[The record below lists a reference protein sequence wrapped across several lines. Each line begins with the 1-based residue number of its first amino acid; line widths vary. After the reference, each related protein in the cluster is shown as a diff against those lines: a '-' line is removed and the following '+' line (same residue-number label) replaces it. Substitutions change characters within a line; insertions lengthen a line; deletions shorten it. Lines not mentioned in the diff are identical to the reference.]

1 MAVITHVLVQLSVIV
16 VWTRAQA
23 PGDGANLCLSAQLA
37 KAPYPPQFPK
47 NVVPLM
53 DSYDYLSLLTLPP
66 PGMDT
71 WKVVDV
77 DGDNHYW
84 AQVGNKTC
92 RQTPASCA
100 FSYGKQNNWMVT
112 QHINTTINGVA
123 LKESGSI
130 VVRVNFSLYG
140 CLASC
145 QQSFLLKL
153 YETPDTSAT
162 NSLNITKYA
171 TFTNSIV
178 EISQNPTGNVS
189 QIQDVPVPLT
199 GKGGMYLGI
208 QDIGSCVSINRL
220 TIFYYVCPR
229 QEINLIIYPVTVANG
244 PVAKLLCTRGASAV
258 GQQSPQASC
267 GSLGMWGSPIGSCA
281 CSPGYTQ
288 VGQTCQSC
296 PPGTYKSAQ
305 GSSVCLPCPS
315 NSNSSVNGSS
325 QCPCLQG
332 YYRPAGSGA
341 SNGCIAEGPP
351 SAPQNVSVDAIGTTY
366 VVLNWYT
373 PQDSGGTEAI
383 SYWIYY
389 QAVNDS
395 LRMTSGNV
403 TATSVNVTN
412 MHPGTEYKITVV
424 AWNGIPGDEQKR
436 SALITVKTQSLSTET
451 DYTPFIIGAAL
462 GLAVLV
468 ACVILMLSACI
479 LRWRSKYGT
488 RNGKNATAAAN
499 ATWTDLSHPELTTK
513 PSQSEYQ
520 PTPLASAAMK
530 CTSEASKQPPQ
541 AGYYEVELS
550 SPRTNQYQYT
560 EPKQHLQAVLSEPY
574 ASVQPAYAEIGEPAM
589 PYQALTATSEYQS
602 MYAVTCNTPQ
612 PPPAYYEVPSQEPLE
627 QACISA
633 NARLDSLYIMKAET
647 IITALSHVRK
657 TNCYYQR
664 LRPRCQLTRSYDIVK
679 MAERNK
685 AETEPLVS
693 FKGEGQLHVG
703 RKRSYRTAILLLAV
717 MVVVI
722 AVIAV
727 SVALGVTLT
736 RSSTSN
742 PVTSNTCNTE
752 VCTSLAN
759 RVLSSLDTSI
769 DPCQD
774 FYNFSCGGWIKTNSL
789 PQGKGRYGVF
799 DELNYKNQVCSGG
812 TS

>member
-37 KAPYPPQFPK
+37 KAPYPSQFPK

-77 DGDNHYW
+77 DGDNHYVSSRVSVHAYACACARILAHCFFFFFIRLYVYMQW

-92 RQTPASCA
+92 RQAPASCA
-100 FSYGKQNNWMVT
+100 FSFGKQNNWMVT

-288 VGQTCQSC
+288 VGQTCQC
-296 PPGTYKSAQ
+296 K
-305 GSSVCLPCPS
+305 L
-315 NSNSSVNGSS
+315 
-325 QCPCLQG
+325 
-332 YYRPAGSGA
+332 
-341 SNGCIAEGPP
+341 
-351 SAPQNVSVDAIGTTY
+351 
-366 VVLNWYT
+366 
-373 PQDSGGTEAI
+373 
-383 SYWIYY
+383 
-389 QAVNDS
+389 
-395 LRMTSGNV
+395 
-403 TATSVNVTN
+403 
-412 MHPGTEYKITVV
+412 
-424 AWNGIPGDEQKR
+424 
-436 SALITVKTQSLSTET
+436 
-451 DYTPFIIGAAL
+451 F
-462 GLAVLV
+462 
-468 ACVILMLSACI
+468 
-479 LRWRSKYGT
+479 
-488 RNGKNATAAAN
+488 
-499 ATWTDLSHPELTTK
+499 
-513 PSQSEYQ
+513 
-520 PTPLASAAMK
+520 
-530 CTSEASKQPPQ
+530 
-541 AGYYEVELS
+541 
-550 SPRTNQYQYT
+550 
-560 EPKQHLQAVLSEPY
+560 
-574 ASVQPAYAEIGEPAM
+574 
-589 PYQALTATSEYQS
+589 
-602 MYAVTCNTPQ
+602 
-612 PPPAYYEVPSQEPLE
+612 
-627 QACISA
+627 
-633 NARLDSLYIMKAET
+633 LY
-647 IITALSHVRK
+647 H
-657 TNCYYQR
+657 
-664 LRPRCQLTRSYDIVK
+664 
-679 MAERNK
+679 
-685 AETEPLVS
+685 
-693 FKGEGQLHVG
+693 
-703 RKRSYRTAILLLAV
+703 
-717 MVVVI
+717 
-722 AVIAV
+722 
-727 SVALGVTLT
+727 
-736 RSSTSN
+736 
-742 PVTSNTCNTE
+742 
-752 VCTSLAN
+752 
-759 RVLSSLDTSI
+759 
-769 DPCQD
+769 
-774 FYNFSCGGWIKTNSL
+774 
-789 PQGKGRYGVF
+789 
-799 DELNYKNQVCSGG
+799 
-812 TS
+812 